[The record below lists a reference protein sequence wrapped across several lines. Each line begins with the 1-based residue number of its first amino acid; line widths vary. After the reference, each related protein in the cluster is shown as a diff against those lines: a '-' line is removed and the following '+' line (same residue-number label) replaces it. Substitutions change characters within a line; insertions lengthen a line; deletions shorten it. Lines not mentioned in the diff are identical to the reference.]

1 MNDTELN
8 KYSMPKKWLIRYV
21 IGMGI
26 LWSVLWL
33 GAVGYVMVT
42 KPPGDYLSVLMLI
55 GFTFVIPLVLGLVTT
70 TLNDR
75 RSSKA

>member
-1 MNDTELN
+1 MSE
-8 KYSMPKKWLIRYV
+8 YRIPKKWLIRYV

-33 GAVGYVMVT
+33 GVVAYVMVT
-42 KPPGDYLSVLMLI
+42 KPPGDYLSVLTLI
-55 GFTFVIPLVLGLVTT
+55 GFTFALPLVLGLVTT

-75 RSSKA
+75 RSNKA